1 MNWLEQPKDLAEAM
15 EMVPLAEAFVKAVKA
30 AVKEKLKNDVEIPGF
45 KLRNSGNMTSYEAK
59 KVAEQLMDSNL
70 IKWEDLLESMK
81 FSIEALVPIWAE
93 KTEQTIADARKDLKS
108 RLSEVATSK
117 PKASSITRIK

>member
-15 EMVPLAEAFVKAVKA
+15 EMVPLAEAFVKAVKS
-30 AVKEKLKNDVEIPGF
+30 AVKENLKNDVEIPGF